1 MVDFADEDDLYN
13 RVDDLLQALA
23 SRTSDGHEIS
33 RRHIYILMHKLGK
46 ECGILGNNGL
56 QLAEAWVK
64 DLKAIGYVWLKINKR
79 CPAQTYLRGNS

>member
-1 MVDFADEDDLYN
+1 MDFHQFVTQYRNPHSYMVDFADEDDLYN

-23 SRTSDGHEIS
+23 SRTSDSHEIP

-56 QLAEAWVK
+56 QLAEAW
-64 DLKAIGYVWLKINKR
+64 
-79 CPAQTYLRGNS
+79 